1 MLRGEHEPNALSSPL
16 PSPLDEFLSVGERE
30 EKKDGVLDIIL
41 PSHCRPAFFICIQ
54 CPTERHPRLEPS
66 PFRRG
71 GPSSHRPS
79 TRRRIIRMSFNMA
92 AHRNYGRTSE
102 RTSEQSE
109 TLVLQFSSS
118 SSSSSCSS
126 SSRSFHIGH
135 DDTWNA
141 GMEEI
146 GRRKG
151 EKERGGRGEGASWW
165 NVRWSRAAPF
175 SKQVA
180 TVAVYEI
187 ESSV

>member
-118 SSSSSCSS
+118 SCSS

-135 DDTWNA
+135 DDTWN
-141 GMEEI
+141 GC
-146 GRRKG
+146 GNGGNWK
-151 EKERGGRGEGASWW
+151 KERGKGERRKRRGGRSSLVVERALVARCSLFEASG
-165 NVRWSRAAPF
+165 NSCGL
-175 SKQVA
+175 
-180 TVAVYEI
+180 
-187 ESSV
+187 